1 MGYVHLLVFMHAGH
15 RRASLAAFDNA
26 SFDASER
33 RQCAPSNVA
42 FSDCIQYIVPPRSK
56 KLTTSPAHMNLSSH
70 AMYELI
76 FFWVLEDDGNS
87 HLHHAKLRA
96 GAGRARHGFDNG
108 TVVIFLGL
116 HDLEQ
121 ERLEKATGGI

>member
-1 MGYVHLLVFMHAGH
+1 MH
-15 RRASLAAFDNA
+15 
-26 SFDASER
+26 
-33 RQCAPSNVA
+33 
-42 FSDCIQYIVPPRSK
+42 
-56 KLTTSPAHMNLSSH
+56 
-70 AMYELI
+70 ELI

-121 ERLEKATGGI
+121 ERLEKATGVHLKETGRAGSARRGHYKLEAASLQPQ